1 MQKNVTC
8 LVDTPSAT
16 DSGYD
21 WPSAPSGQL
30 VPLQWRCG
38 FAFRPTGFHVS
49 ERLHSY
55 CEAFRT
61 HACAG
66 WSPKSSCKTAPRGET
81 SVAIQWSPRCPEVS
95 DRGSYD
101 GHLGLLGEIDMGRS
115 TFAAICACMLLF
127 TATTANA
134 HFYSGND
141 LYRMCRGSIDEVEQ
155 CLGYVEGVAD
165 AIEELPIGMGLPP
178 CVRSGVRYLE
188 DNPQSRDEDAWLL
201 VTTSVGNAW
210 NCPQTD
216 LGLDS

>member
-115 TFAAICACMLLF
+115 TFAAVSLASCCSQQPLQTLASIAKTTCIECAEVASTNRSSAWVACNRGR
-127 TATTANA
+127 ATT
-134 HFYSGND
+134 HLRVVG
-141 LYRMCRGSIDEVEQ
+141 RR
-155 CLGYVEGVAD
+155 D
-165 AIEELPIGMGLPP
+165 A
-178 CVRSGVRYLE
+178 
-188 DNPQSRDEDAWLL
+188 
-201 VTTSVGNAW
+201 
-210 NCPQTD
+210 
-216 LGLDS
+216 